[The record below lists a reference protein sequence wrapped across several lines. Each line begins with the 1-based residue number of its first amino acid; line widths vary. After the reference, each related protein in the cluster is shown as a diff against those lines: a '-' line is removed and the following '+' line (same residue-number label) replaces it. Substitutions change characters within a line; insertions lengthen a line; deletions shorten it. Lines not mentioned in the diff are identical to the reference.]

1 MALIDDVK
9 NLCDRLAPLGSRD
22 LLLAVT
28 SKIPTVSN
36 TTRNQPQRLVLL
48 IKPGEKAKVLT
59 RGPQGEFELEF
70 TEAVLGGQR
79 SAIAMDIRNQ
89 KRVLKT

>member
-9 NLCDRLAPLGSRD
+9 NLCDRLAPLGWRD

-36 TTRNQPQRLVLL
+36 TTRPVWGFMSW
-48 IKPGEKAKVLT
+48 P
-59 RGPQGEFELEF
+59 
-70 TEAVLGGQR
+70 LG
-79 SAIAMDIRNQ
+79 SARISE
-89 KRVLKT
+89 